1 VRLTASYLGVFLI
14 VLAALSGVAYLFFAR
29 SAHEMLEPLLGLPE
43 GQAAYAAALRR
54 TVGTIVLLDLPL
66 AAIVGIAA
74 YILARV
80 SVGPLVQAR
89 EREERFAAD
98 AAHELRTP
106 LATIA
111 AVAQA
116 AANRDDDSR
125 SRALKEITGVALDAS
140 ALLADLLT
148 LMRDAPDEARLHEP
162 VDLGAL
168 IQAAVRDRTSHEAGV
183 PVEITTPHSGAYV
196 VGDERALRQMVR
208 NLLGNALAHAR
219 RRIAVTVEAEARS
232 IVLAIE
238 DDGEGVPPEL
248 RERVFDR
255 FFKARPDSPGSGLGL
270 AICRHIAK
278 RHGGTL
284 TLEGRAR
291 FVVRLPCAEV

>member
-1 VRLTASYLGVFLI
+1 MFLI

-43 GQAAYAAALRR
+43 GQAAYTAALRR
-54 TVGTIVLLDLPL
+54 TAGTIVLFDLPL

-74 YILARV
+74 FVLARV
-80 SVGPLVQAR
+80 SVGPLARAR

-116 AANRDDDSR
+116 AASPDESPQ
-125 SRALKEITGVALDAS
+125 SRALTEIAGVALDAS

-148 LMRDAPDEARLHEP
+148 LMRDAPDDARLHEP

-168 IQAAVRDRTSHEAGV
+168 VQAAVRVRTPHETAV
-183 PVEITTPHSGAYV
+183 PVDVTTPQSGAYV
-196 VGDERALRQMVR
+196 VGDERALRQLVR

-219 RRIAVTVEAEARS
+219 SRIAVTVSAELRS

-238 DDGEGVPPEL
+238 DDGEGVPTEL

-255 FFKARPDSPGSGLGL
+255 FFKVRPESPGSGLGL
-270 AICRHIAK
+270 AICRHIAA
-278 RHGGTL
+278 RHGGTI

-291 FVVRLPCAEV
+291 FVVRLPSADA

>member
-1 VRLTASYLGVFLI
+1 VFLV

-29 SAHEMLEPLLGLPE
+29 SAHELLEPLLGLPE
-43 GQAAYAAALRR
+43 GQAAYADALRR
-54 TVGTIVLLDLPL
+54 AAGTIVLFDLPL
-66 AAIVGIAA
+66 AAVVGIAA

-80 SVGPLVQAR
+80 SVQPLVRAR

-116 AANRDDDSR
+116 AAGTDENPQ
-125 SRALKEITGVALDAS
+125 SRALTEITNVALDAS
-140 ALLADLLT
+140 ALLGDLLT
-148 LMRDAPDEARLHEP
+148 LMRDAPNDARLHEP
-162 VDLGAL
+162 IDLGAL
-168 IQAAVRDRTSHEAGV
+168 VQRAVRERNVRAGTV
-183 PVEITTPHSGAYV
+183 PIEVTTPESGAYV
-196 VGDERALRQMVR
+196 AGDERALRQLVQ

-219 RRIAVTVEAEARS
+219 SRIAVAVIAETRS

-255 FFKARPDSPGSGLGL
+255 FFKGRPDSPGSGLGL
-270 AICRHIAK
+270 AICRHIAT
-278 RHGGTL
+278 RHRGAVA
-284 TLEGRAR
+284 LEGRAR
-291 FVVRLPCAEV
+291 FVVRLPRVGT

>member
-1 VRLTASYLGVFLI
+1 
-14 VLAALSGVAYLFFAR
+14 VLAALSAVAYLFFAR

-43 GQAAYAAALRR
+43 GQAAYSAALRR
-54 TVGTIVLLDLPL
+54 TAGTIVLFDLPL

-80 SVGPLVQAR
+80 SVRPLVRAR

-116 AANRDDDSR
+116 AAKADDDPQ
-125 SRALKEITGVALDAS
+125 SRALREITGVAIDAS

-148 LMRDAPDEARLHEP
+148 LMRDAPDDARLHEP
-162 VDLGAL
+162 VDLAAL
-168 IQAAVRDRTSHEAGV
+168 VQAAVRDRTPDGAA
-183 PVEITTPHSGAYV
+183 PVDVTTPHSAYV
-196 VGDERALRQMVR
+196 VGDERALRQLVQ
-208 NLLGNALAHAR
+208 NLVGNARAHAR
-219 RRIAVTVEAEARS
+219 SRIDIAVFAEARS
-232 IVLAIE
+232 IVLTVE
-238 DDGEGVPPEL
+238 DDGPGIPSEL

-270 AICRHIAK
+270 AICRHVAK

-291 FVVRLPCAEV
+291 FAVRLPSAQSPGHGRA

>member
-1 VRLTASYLGVFLI
+1 VFLV

-54 TVGTIVLLDLPL
+54 TAGTIVLFDLPL
-66 AAIVGIAA
+66 AAVVGIAA
-74 YILARV
+74 YVLARV
-80 SVGPLVQAR
+80 SVGPLVRAR

-116 AANRDDDSR
+116 AATGDASPQ
-125 SRALKEITGVALDAS
+125 SRALTEITAVALDAS

-148 LMRDAPDEARLHEP
+148 LMRDAPADARLHEP
-162 VDLGAL
+162 VDVGAL
-168 IQAAVRDRTSHEAGV
+168 VQTIVRDRKPHASGV
-183 PVEITTPHSGAYV
+183 AIDVATPDAGAYV
-196 VGDERALRQMVR
+196 VGDVRALRQLVQ
-208 NLLGNALAHAR
+208 NLLDNAAAHAR
-219 RRIAVTVEAEARS
+219 GRIAVAVVAEARS
-232 IVLAIE
+232 IVLSVE
-238 DDGEGVPPEL
+238 DDGEGVAAQL

-270 AICRHIAK
+270 AICRHIAV
-278 RHGGTL
+278 RHHGTIA
-284 TLEGRAR
+284 LEGPSR
-291 FVVRLPCAEV
+291 FVVRFPRTAA